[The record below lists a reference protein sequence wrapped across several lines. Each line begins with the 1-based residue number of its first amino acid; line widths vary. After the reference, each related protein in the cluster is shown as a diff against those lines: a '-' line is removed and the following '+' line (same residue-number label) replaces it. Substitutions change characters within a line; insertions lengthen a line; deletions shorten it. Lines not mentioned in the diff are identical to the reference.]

1 LKKLPA
7 ANGGFFVVCAL
18 FQHVNQDSF
27 VGMQRHTISQG
38 ASAWPNCPDIRVL
51 RLMQSQI
58 QKPERLERLI
68 LMMAIAL
75 YWAVSCGMFAENQAA
90 NSGQKRGPSRKSS
103 AR

>member
-1 LKKLPA
+1 
-7 ANGGFFVVCAL
+7 
-18 FQHVNQDSF
+18 
-27 VGMQRHTISQG
+27 
-38 ASAWPNCPDIRVL
+38 
-51 RLMQSQI
+51 MQSQI